1 MATYLSQNTSSI
13 FLDIISDFHLLLFLV
28 TNEVM
33 PLRVRNGAGR
43 VLSPHHLPHPRVLS
57 PSRVPQGGGGD
68 HSCLPMS
75 VGRALCWLFPAKLLG
90 EGLKSFKTF
99 FKL

>member
-33 PLRVRNGAGR
+33 PLRVCNGAGR
-43 VLSPHHLPHPRVLS
+43 VLSPHHPPLS
-57 PSRVPQGGGGD
+57 QGPQPLQG
-68 HSCLPMS
+68 SLKWVEVTIPVIPWS
-75 VGRALCWLFPAKLLG
+75 LCWLFPTKLLG
-90 EGLKSFKTF
+90 EALKSFKTF